1 MTTGEKVLAVVV
13 IGGVLY
19 VGYNSYTASQ
29 EASRNAA
36 NPLPAGSQSN
46 PSNTDLFGAAIRGI
60 VGGIGDAVRSG
71 NQSDSAR
78 NSQTDTRN
86 NQTTTGNSPISGNQ
100 PLVTWGAP
108 TPYTGRS

>member
-13 IGGVLY
+13 VGGVLY

-46 PSNTDLFGAAIRGI
+46 PSNTDLFSAGLRGF
-60 VGGIGDAVRSG
+60 VAGLGDVFRS
-71 NQSDSAR
+71 SSSESAR

-100 PLVTWGAP
+100 PLVTWGTP